1 MFNIFKKIKQLE
13 MTKQELEQQNV
24 ELKVALDRA
33 NTANRELNS
42 AVQKLKEDF
51 ESAVERVRYLDGQIK
66 MKDARK
72 QAAEKYNDNDRNY

>member
-13 MTKQELEQQNV
+13 MTKQELEQQNI

-33 NTANRELNS
+33 NNANRELNEIVKNLRTDLE
-42 AVQKLKEDF
+42 A
-51 ESAVERVRYLDGQIK
+51 AIERVKYLDGQIK